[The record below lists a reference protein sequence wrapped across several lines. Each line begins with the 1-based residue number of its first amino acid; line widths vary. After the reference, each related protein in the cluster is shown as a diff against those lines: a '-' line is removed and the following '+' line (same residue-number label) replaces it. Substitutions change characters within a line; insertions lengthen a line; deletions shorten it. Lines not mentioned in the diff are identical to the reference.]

1 MNRNDSAR
9 NISNIVSDIM
19 SRSLVTLSSKSTMCD
34 VAKKMSE
41 CKVSSVFLTI
51 SGETSIDN
59 SISGNE
65 RIIGIVTQTDLV
77 GVCAQDSVASNI
89 KVDSVM
95 SPVISINEDAK
106 VEEAAQVMMDRRIRH
121 LAVSERNDSSRILGI
136 INSTNLAQYLKR
148 KIANDGNAR
157 HYLGKELTIVN
168 ALSTPEPIPSD
179 NQDEQC

>member
-1 MNRNDSAR
+1 MNHNDSAG
-9 NISNIVSDIM
+9 NISNIVSDVM

-41 CKVSSVFLTI
+41 CKASSVFLTI
-51 SGETSIDN
+51 DGETSIGN

-65 RIIGIVTQTDLV
+65 KIIGIVTQTDLV
-77 GVCAQDSVASNI
+77 EVCAQDLVASTI

-121 LAVSERNDSSRILGI
+121 LAVSERNDSGRILGI

-148 KIANDGNAR
+148 KIANDENAR
-157 HYLGKELTIVN
+157 QYLGKELTVVN
-168 ALSTPEPIPSD
+168 ALSIPEPIPSD